1 MLKGTLYRN
10 TRRGKLGGVCA
21 GLGDYLGWELWLI
34 RLGVVAL
41 TLFSGSVMVLI
52 YVVLWFV
59 LDAKKSS
66 DGASR
71 EVKSH
76 VWQAGQPPRQA
87 FKDVVTRFEMLEA
100 RLRKMEATVTSR
112 EYQLKREIDQLKGN

>member
-21 GLGDYLGWELWLI
+21 GIADFLGWELWLV
-34 RLGVVAL
+34 RLAVVAL
-41 TLFSGSVMVLI
+41 TLFSGSVIVLI

-59 LDAKKSS
+59 LDAKSS
-66 DGASR
+66 DGASH

-112 EYQLKREIDQLKGN
+112 EYQLKREIDQLKCS